1 MLTTA
6 EVVAMLRECMDA
18 ETSCFLSSHEVQ
30 QVVERLDALEAAEAE
45 LTELRASLETRSP
58 ED

>member
-6 EVVAMLRECMDA
+6 EVVAMLRECLDA
-18 ETSCFLSSHEVQ
+18 DTSCFLSSHEVQ
-30 QVVERLDALEAAEAE
+30 QVVARLNELEQIEVECNE
-45 LTELRASLETRSP
+45 LLARLETSSP

>member
-1 MLTTA
+1 MARDIVA
-6 EVVAMLRECMDA
+6 ELRRNAANGWFLLLQPDEVQYVVA
-18 ETSCFLSSHEVQ
+18 
-30 QVVERLDALEAAEAE
+30 RLDALEAAEAE